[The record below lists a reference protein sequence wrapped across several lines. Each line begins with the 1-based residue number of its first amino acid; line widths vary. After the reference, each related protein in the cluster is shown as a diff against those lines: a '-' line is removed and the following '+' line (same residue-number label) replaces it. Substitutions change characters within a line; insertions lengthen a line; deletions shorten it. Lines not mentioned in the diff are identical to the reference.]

1 MAQSEADK
9 ALGRDLMDLGS
20 EMESVRSL
28 IEPRYRDVEKYVT
41 PWMSPFDNHEQL
53 PPTMEPIY
61 DHTAVNAC
69 NTMGNGLT
77 GFTTNPAV
85 PWFILGLFGKYGEP
99 LESAEIPGAAH
110 WLRLVEHCLMGV
122 MARSNFYPQA
132 ASMAIQAASHGSPT
146 MWCDPPKYDGQA
158 WSFQTQHPK
167 SIWFSEN
174 DRKEVD
180 NHRRRFQLQN
190 KDLLRLFG
198 AAMAGYPALVA
209 EWKNSPA
216 KWTTVYHQVYP
227 NDEFDPSSIA
237 SVKKKIRS
245 VYLLGDGC
253 ILKNEGFDFDRYLTW
268 RWQVT
273 SDQTYSSSVAIDI
286 MSHTKT
292 LQQMKKTITEVAQQQ
307 AEPTLIA
314 PDDLRGPVRMAP
326 RSIIRTSRDGQKI
339 ERLNLTGNFVWTE
352 QAYAAER
359 AIVGEAFHE
368 DLWKMLAQQSA
379 ASRMTAFEVSQ
390 RIGEKANAL
399 GSIIANHNSE
409 FDDHLISMLFNV
421 EMKAGRLPPPPPSI
435 KSMAGSDGKGVQ
447 MRPHYIG
454 PLQMAQ
460 KRNGVLEGFNT
471 ALQAIGP
478 LLQMDQ
484 SNADHI
490 NFARWLRMAVASSG
504 APEEVINGMDTVVQ
518 IRQGRMEAIKQQQQQ
533 AQQQALMA
541 NIKGLNQ
548 APEPGS
554 IGSQLNRTLGI
565 PERTAV

>member
-1 MAQSEADK
+1 
-9 ALGRDLMDLGS
+9 MDLGQQ
-20 EMESVRSL
+20 MESVRSL
-28 IEPRYRDVEKYVT
+28 IEHRYRDVEKYVT
-41 PWMSPFDNHEQL
+41 PWLTPFDDHEGN
-53 PPTMEPIY
+53 PPTMEAIY

-85 PWFILGLFGKYGEP
+85 PWFILGLFGRWGEP
-99 LESAEIPGAAH
+99 LEASEIPGAAH
-110 WLRLVEHCLMGV
+110 WLRLVERCIRGV
-122 MARSNFYPQA
+122 LARSNFYPQA
-132 ASMAIQAASHGSPT
+132 ASMAVQAASHGSPT
-146 MWCDPPKYDGQA
+146 MWCDPPLYDGQP

-180 NHRRRFQLQN
+180 NHRRRFRLQN
-190 KDLLRLFG
+190 KDLIRRFG
-198 AAMAGYPALVA
+198 KALGEEHSTYKQWAAAPAA
-209 EWKNSPA
+209 
-216 KWTTVYHQVYP
+216 WTTVYHQVYP
-227 NDEFDPSSIA
+227 NDEFDPSSI
-237 SVKKKIRS
+237 STTKKKIRS
-245 VYLLGDGC
+245 VYMLGDGC
-253 ILKNEGFDFDRYLTW
+253 ILENKGLDFDRYLTW

-273 SDQTYSSSVAIDI
+273 SDQTYSTSVAMDI
-286 MSHTKT
+286 MSGIKT

-307 AEPTLIA
+307 AEPTLTA
-314 PDDLRGPVRMAP
+314 PDDLRGKVRMAP
-326 RSIIRTSRDGQKI
+326 RSIIYTTRDSQRV
-339 ERLNLTGNFVWTE
+339 ERLNLSGNFVWTE

-409 FDDHLISMLFNV
+409 FDDHLISMIFNV
-421 EMKAGRLPPPPPSI
+421 EMKAGRLPPPPVSI
-435 KSMAGSDGKGVQ
+435 KSMAGSDGKGVKMQ
-447 MRPHYIG
+447 PHYIG

-518 IRQGRMEAIKQQQQQ
+518 IRKGRMEAIKQQQQQ
-533 AQQQALMA
+533 AQQQALMQ
-541 NIKGLNQ
+541 NLKGLNQ
-548 APEPGS
+548 APDPGS
-554 IGSQLNRTLGI
+554 IGSALNRTLGI